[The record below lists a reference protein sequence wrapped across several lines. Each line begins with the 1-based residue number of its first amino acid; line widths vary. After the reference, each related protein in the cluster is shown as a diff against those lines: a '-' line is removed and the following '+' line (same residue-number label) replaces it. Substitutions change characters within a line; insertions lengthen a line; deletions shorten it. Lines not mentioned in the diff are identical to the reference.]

1 MRDKLFILIFE
12 NNLKLMKMKSIYSK
26 LLNAKKSI
34 GKVHKNAKNPHFK
47 NNYADINALIE
58 AVEPILLE
66 NGLVLLQP
74 VLNGKVIT
82 RIIDVETGENVDSIM
97 ELPTLTNPQ
106 QMGSAITYYRRYT
119 LQSLL
124 SLQADDDD
132 GNAASKPQLKAK
144 PTLNDKGFSQA
155 LERIINGE
163 VEIVAKLKETFTLT
177 AQQEFELNEVLK

>member
-1 MRDKLFILIFE
+1 
-12 NNLKLMKMKSIYSK
+12 MKIYTK

-82 RIIDVETGENVDSIM
+82 RIVDVETGENVESIM
-97 ELPTLTNPQ
+97 ELPTLSNPQ

-132 GNAASKPQLKAK
+132 GNAASKPQPKAK
-144 PTLNDKGFSQA
+144 PTLNEKGFNQA
-155 LERIINGE
+155 IERIIAGE
-163 VEIVAKLKETFTLT
+163 IELVGKIKDTYTLT
-177 AQQEFELNEVLK
+177 TQQEVELNEVVNGK

>member
-1 MRDKLFILIFE
+1 
-12 NNLKLMKMKSIYSK
+12 MKIYTK

-66 NGLVLLQP
+66 NDLVLLQP

-82 RIIDVETGENVDSIM
+82 RIIDVETGENVESIM

-132 GNAASKPQLKAK
+132 GNAASKPQPKQK
-144 PTLNDKGFSQA
+144 PTLNEKRFNQA
-155 LERIINGE
+155 IERIIAGE
-163 VEIVAKLKETFTLT
+163 IELVGKIKDTYTLT
-177 AQQEFELNEVLK
+177 SQQEIELNEVINGK

>member
-1 MRDKLFILIFE
+1 
-12 NNLKLMKMKSIYSK
+12 MKIYEK

-47 NNYADINALIE
+47 NSYADVNSLIE
-58 AVEPILLE
+58 TVEPILLE
-66 NGLVLLQP
+66 NGLLLLQP

-82 RIIDVETGENVDSIM
+82 RIVDVETGENVESIM

-132 GNAASKPQLKAK
+132 GNAASKPQPKAK
-144 PTLNDKGFSQA
+144 PTLFPLSLFVTLIKAPKGSLFDAAVNLFLSNISP
-155 LERIINGE
+155 LL
-163 VEIVAKLKETFTLT
+163 V
-177 AQQEFELNEVLK
+177 

>member
-1 MRDKLFILIFE
+1 
-12 NNLKLMKMKSIYSK
+12 MKIYEK

-82 RIIDVETGENVDSIM
+82 RIVDVETGENVESIM

-119 LQSLL
+119 
-124 SLQADDDD
+124 
-132 GNAASKPQLKAK
+132 
-144 PTLNDKGFSQA
+144 
-155 LERIINGE
+155 
-163 VEIVAKLKETFTLT
+163 
-177 AQQEFELNEVLK
+177 

>member
-1 MRDKLFILIFE
+1 
-12 NNLKLMKMKSIYSK
+12 MKSIYSK
-26 LLNAKKSI
+26 LLNAKKNI
-34 GKVHKNAKNPHFK
+34 GKVKKNATNPHFK
-47 NNYADINALIE
+47 NHYTDISALIE

-82 RIIDVETGENVDSIM
+82 RIIDVETGENVESIM

-132 GNAASKPQLKAK
+132 GNAASKPQPKAK
-144 PTLNDKGFSQA
+144 PTLNDKGFSHA

-163 VEIVAKLKETFTLT
+163 IEIVAKLKETFTLT
-177 AQQEFELNEVLK
+177 SQQELELNEVLNGN